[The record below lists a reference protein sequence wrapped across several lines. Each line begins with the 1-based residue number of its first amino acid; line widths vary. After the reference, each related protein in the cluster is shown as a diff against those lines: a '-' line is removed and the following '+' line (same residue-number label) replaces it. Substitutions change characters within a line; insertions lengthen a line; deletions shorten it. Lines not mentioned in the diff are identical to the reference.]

1 MPTELDKT
9 RTVIEDYW
17 YTGTQMDD
25 VGSAWQN
32 QSPNNRLYCPTEI
45 IGETGLTEKAI
56 ESIKTY
62 PFHIMLPL
70 NKGGNHW
77 TSIGLIITQKENNT
91 LHVKLGFSDSLQ
103 KNTDLPKLELTRIQS
118 MFPSETIFDNQYYQH
133 TWTQSDG
140 SSCGPYALENASRF
154 LEGKAFEDNPGR
166 VKIREKQ
173 LTMMSNSSAITGCS
187 KLQLLDDM
195 ILSWINEVMNQTT
208 TTKSEKTYPLN
219 LVAEMVKYYAE
230 KNKLVEDELAYII
243 GKELLM
249 SLDDNEQQTKQTKKR
264 TFIEGTVTKRI
275 NDLLKKVTQY
285 IPKTQDINQIP
296 PKTQDINQIP
306 PSTFFQKNRTKLLI
320 GGPVTTTGL
329 TFGSTAILCGTIP
342 GAVAN
347 ITALLPFLL
356 PLPIP
361 IAAVAFAAILAVLAL
376 LTTTIISIAIASLNP
391 PSPDS
396 PGASPS
402 P

>member
-1 MPTELDKT
+1 MPTELDRA

-32 QSPNNRLYCPTEI
+32 ESPNNRLYCPTET

-56 ESIKTY
+56 ESIDTY

-70 NKGGNHW
+70 NKGGSHW
-77 TSIGLIITQKENNT
+77 TSIALIITKEENNT
-91 LHVKLGFSDSLQ
+91 LHVKLGFSDSLARNQ
-103 KNTDLPKLELTRIQS
+103 NLPKLELKRIQS
-118 MFPSETIFDNQYYQH
+118 MFPPETILDSQYYQH

-140 SSCGPYALENASRF
+140 SSCGPYALENAARF
-154 LEGKAFEDNPGR
+154 LKNDTNKENPGQK
-166 VKIREKQ
+166 VIRTKQ
-173 LTMMSNSSAITGCS
+173 LEAMKTNTAITQCS
-187 KLQLLDDM
+187 RLNLLDDM
-195 ILSWINEVMNQTT
+195 IVSWMNKIVTQTT
-208 TTKSEKTYPLN
+208 ESEKTYPLN

-230 KNKLVEDELAYII
+230 TNKLEEDKLAYII
-243 GKELLM
+243 GKELHM
-249 SLDDNEQQTKQTKKR
+249 SLTGIEHETKQTKKR
-264 TFIEGTVTKRI
+264 GFRESPVIIRLS
-275 NDLLKKVTQY
+275 DLLEKVIQH

-296 PKTQDINQIP
+296 H
-306 PSTFFQKNRTKLLI
+306 STFFQKNRTTLLI

-329 TFGSTAILCGTIP
+329 TFGSTAILYATIP

-361 IAAVAFAAILAVLAL
+361 LAAVAFAAILAILAL
-376 LTTTIISIAIASLNP
+376 LITTIISIAIASLNP
-391 PSPDS
+391 PAPDS
-396 PGASPS
+396 LGAAPS
-402 P
+402 L